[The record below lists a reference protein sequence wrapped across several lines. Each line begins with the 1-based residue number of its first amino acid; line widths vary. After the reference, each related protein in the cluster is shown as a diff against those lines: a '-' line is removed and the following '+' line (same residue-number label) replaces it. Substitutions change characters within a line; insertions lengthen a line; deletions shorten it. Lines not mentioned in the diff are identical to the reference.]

1 MYKIQP
7 HTQNQAKKLG
17 VVVKP
22 STKSGKKIDIFK
34 NNITIASVGATGY
47 SDYATYL
54 QTHGKTYADK
64 RRMLYKKRHEKYRH
78 IPDTNAYYA
87 DKLLW

>member
-1 MYKIQP
+1 MYEIQP
-7 HTQNQAKKLG
+7 HTRNQAKQLG

-34 NNITIASVGATGY
+34 NDVKVASVGAQGY

-64 RRMLYKKRHEKYRH
+64 RRMLYKKRHDKYRH
-78 IPDTNAYYA
+78 ILDTNAYY
-87 DKLLW
+87 KYSR